1 MKSSNQFDAMIR
13 KTITNAYSLNF
24 VLLSISLLFEKQS
37 AGFTFFMKFD
47 STFFMNQNCEFAM
60 TFNSTSIMTFTET
73 VSDLIHSCDMRI
85 NSLDHLKIN
94 DPSSTGLLIY
104 QKICLQYFYYAS
116 KSHNLPI
123 LPHLS

>member
-13 KTITNAYSLNF
+13 KTITIAYNLNF

-47 STFFMNQNCEFAM
+47 STFFMNRNCEFVM

-73 VSDLIHSCDMRI
+73 VSDLINSCDMRI
-85 NSLDHLKIN
+85 NS
-94 DPSSTGLLIY
+94 
-104 QKICLQYFYYAS
+104 
-116 KSHNLPI
+116 
-123 LPHLS
+123 